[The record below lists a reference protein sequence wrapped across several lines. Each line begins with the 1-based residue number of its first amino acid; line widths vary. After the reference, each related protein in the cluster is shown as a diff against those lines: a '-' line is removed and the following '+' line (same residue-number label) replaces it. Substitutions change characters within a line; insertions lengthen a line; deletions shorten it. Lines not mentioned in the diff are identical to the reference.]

1 MTLSRRRLLE
11 LLSAA
16 ILLAPIRRLL
26 AAPITALKQTLD
38 TAQQRCFAAWIE
50 TLMPADEV
58 SPGAGELGVSLRVVE
73 KAAMNPDYLALIRSG
88 CRWLNTR
95 SREPN
100 GMDFAELD
108 EAGREAVVRLAE
120 NAERGS
126 MPRSFFEQTLR
137 DTYFF
142 YYARPESWGM
152 LEYRGPP
159 QPRGFMDYTRPP
171 QG

>member
-26 AAPITALKQTLD
+26 AAPITELKQTLD
-38 TAQQRCFAAWIE
+38 TVQQRCFAAWIE

-58 SPGAGELGVSLRVVE
+58 SPGAGELGVPLQVAD
-73 KAAMNPDYLALIRSG
+73 KAAVNPDYLALIRSG
-88 CRWLNTR
+88 CRWLDTR
-95 SREPN
+95 ARERG

-108 EAGREAVVRLAE
+108 EAEREAVVRLTE
-120 NAERGS
+120 SAERGS

-137 DTYFF
+137 DTYLY
-142 YYARPESWGM
+142 YYARQESWGM
-152 LEYRGPP
+152 LDYRGPP
-159 QPRGFMDYTRPP
+159 QPLGFMDYTRPP